1 MNDRQPG
8 MVRRWYRGSR
18 AARWAVGFAGATGF
32 WTLMVLGYI
41 RGSQGGSED
50 LNVGNMTEEWAI
62 IGVPLL
68 VLAALLFALSLWPR
82 SPSSR
87 S

>member
-1 MNDRQPG
+1 
-8 MVRRWYRGSR
+8 
-18 AARWAVGFAGATGF
+18 
-32 WTLMVLGYI
+32 MVLGYI

-68 VLAALLFALSLWPR
+68 VLAALLFVVSLWPR
-82 SPSSR
+82 SSSSR

>member
-1 MNDRQPG
+1 
-8 MVRRWYRGSR
+8 V
-18 AARWAVGFAGATGF
+18 AFLGATGF
-32 WTLMVLGYI
+32 WTLAVLMYI

-68 VLAALLFALSLWPR
+68 ACAVLLFALSLWPR
-82 SPSSR
+82 SSIPPDR
-87 S
+87 K